1 MNKPVASRTDGKAV
15 RMSLGTASED
25 VAAYVGLDRVGE
37 RFARGM
43 TDMFEG
49 FGVEAAKV
57 RFLGTEA
64 LNVAS
69 WRQSHT
75 DIALGA
81 TFQLKPFKGKM
92 GIAFPAALVFQLV
105 DLFFGGDGEV
115 EAIDR
120 EFSAAEN
127 RFIARI
133 ADHTGALLRPCW
145 AGIAD
150 VEASLAS
157 IDIDAKKLGVGRAS
171 DQLFV
176 QRFSVSGGL
185 LAERQVECLYLASA
199 LRHADKLQSQDEDD
213 SPEPV
218 DPACRDRMMMS
229 VSQVCLPVRSILA
242 RPELPLSR
250 IMTLQPGDVI
260 PLTMPRSV
268 PLTVAGRLF
277 AHGTIGESN
286 GRAAIRIE
294 SIQ

>member
-1 MNKPVASRTDGKAV
+1 MSKPAKPLPNDKAV
-15 RMSLGTASED
+15 PASLGSASED
-25 VAAYVGLDRVGE
+25 VTAYVGLDRVGE
-37 RFARGM
+37 RFARGFA
-43 TDMFEG
+43 DMLEG

-57 RFLGTEA
+57 RFLGTQA
-64 LNVAS
+64 QDVAG
-69 WRQSHT
+69 WRQSQT
-75 DIALGA
+75 DIVVGA
-81 TFQLKPFKGKM
+81 GFQLKPFKGKM
-92 GIAFPAALVFQLV
+92 GIAIPASMIVQLV

-115 EAIDR
+115 EPFNR

-127 RFIARI
+127 RFIGRI
-133 ADHTGALLRPCW
+133 ADSCGVLLRPCW
-145 AGIAD
+145 SGIAD
-150 VEASLAS
+150 VEASLS
-157 IDIDAKKLGVGRAS
+157 TVDIGAKKLAMGRAG

-176 QRFSVSGGL
+176 QRFSVSGDAL
-185 LAERQVECLYLASA
+185 PESHVQCLYLASA
-199 LRHADKLQSQDEDD
+199 LRHADKLQSQDEEEAPKAAD
-213 SPEPV
+213 PV
-218 DPACRDRMMMS
+218 WSDRLMES

-260 PLTMPRSV
+260 PLTMPRNV